1 MRKKTLSHKKLY
13 RQTIAVLSGI
23 FVVCSTILPSTAL
36 AGYLHMDTV
45 DEAIK
50 LTKAAGDYGKASIS
64 QPNGNTTII
73 WFQPYEITQLEG
85 DFKRL
90 VDNYRTDAQ
99 KGNTGFTLALQTKDL
114 EWQSKMYS
122 GSIDVKERA
131 KSIFNDRL
139 YQSYINLRNN
149 PSRQNSNTSTTTT
162 TTTTTTNTAGSQT
175 TSTATTTY
183 GTRTFTKHST
193 YSTASGK
200 TYTIWKSSDNRYR
213 FNQYAS
219 NGFQNLT
226 DIKNYLEYQN
236 RIIYQAP
243 NWRMYG
249 IFKQNNR
256 FYFNRDE
263 GSISNLSR
271 ATLEDTKAYINQHN
285 LALPECPRAKEW
297 KCM

>member
-13 RQTIAVLSGI
+13 RQTLTVLSSI
-23 FVVCSTILPSTAL
+23 FAVCCIVLPHSAL

-73 WFQPYEITQLEG
+73 WFQSYEITQLEG

-114 EWQSKMYS
+114 EWQSKIYS

-149 PSRQNSNTSTTTT
+149 PSRQNSNTTTTT
-162 TTTTTTNTAGSQT
+162 TTTITTSSTGTQT
-175 TSTATTTY
+175 TSTITTNNN
-183 GTRTFTKHST
+183 TRTFTKHST

-226 DIKNYLEYQN
+226 DLKNYLEYQN

-243 NWRMYG
+243 NGRMYG

-297 KCM
+297 KCL